1 MAISNFRRVPPTV
14 ATVAAFLRAMKV
26 QVGPRDVQTGKATLV
41 AGTVTVTGVVLSPN
55 SRIVLTSNTPGGSA
69 GWLSAPVA
77 SRNTSTGQFVINSSN
92 VADTATVDWQI
103 TNERFHLD
111 AFDQTITAANA
122 TDLPTSITLLMQ
134 LKSVY
139 EGRVQSTAMIGHRTD
154 ADIHKA
160 ADTTNTISAADCVDL
175 ATAQTLA
182 NALKVAFNAHLT
194 QSGVHYINDA
204 TNTVATANATDLPT
218 TQALANAL
226 KTALNAHMADAPT
239 GGSMPRI
246 VDA

>member
-14 ATVAAFLRAMKV
+14 ATIAAFLTAMKK
-26 QVGPRDVQTGKATLV
+26 QVGARDVQTGTSTLV
-41 AGTVTVTGVVLSPN
+41 GGTVTVTGVTLTAN
-55 SRIVLTSNTPGGSA
+55 SRITVTSKTPGGAA
-69 GWLSAPVA
+69 GFLSAPLA
-77 SRNTSTGQFVINSSN
+77 SRNTGTGQFVINSSSGT
-92 VADTATVDWQI
+92 DTCTCDWTI
-103 TNERFHLD
+103 TTEHFHLD

-134 LKSVY
+134 LKTVY
-139 EGRVQSTAMIGHRTD
+139 EGRLQSTAMVGHRTD
-154 ADIHKA
+154 AGVHLV

-175 ATAQTLA
+175 ATSITLA

-194 QSGVHYINDA
+194 QAGVHYINDA
-204 TNTVATANATDLPT
+204 TNTVVAANASDLGT
-218 TQALANAL
+218 TQTLATAL